1 MDYNNLM
8 KLAIDYSDGIIQG
21 SENIDPAVS
30 EYIRES
36 KAGFFCLSVPTS
48 KKNVSEIDAFMRS

>member
-48 KKNVSEIDAFMRS
+48 KKT

>member
-36 KAGFFCLSVPTS
+36 KAGFFAFQCRLR
-48 KKNVSEIDAFMRS
+48 KKRERD